1 MNKYVPEQKLL
12 NITYFLLV
20 LSIAV
25 LSTFVNWTPG
35 SESWGYWFFNKEF
48 QETGTFLINERSPL
62 FTIYLSL
69 FSWLNYPTNIILHH
83 MFSST
88 IAISNQVV
96 GEKSV
101 SLRLNHVLESFFY
114 CPAGG
119 VCHPPLTPPQCGGK
133 ILPTFSQN
141 RVQKPKRRLA
151 ARRRL
156 GPSKTPSKSNIIGTD
171 THTEYQ

>member
-1 MNKYVPEQKLL
+1 MNKYVPEQKLI
-12 NITYFLLV
+12 NITYFLIV

-83 MFSST
+83 IVSST
-88 IAISNQVV
+88 LLVLSFLYLFRNLAWIPLILLATAAWLPFILV
-96 GEKSV
+96 GEPPTQTMALCFSNLAIGYRIGKENN
-101 SLRLNHVLESFFY
+101 LNLGLFYLLLFFSFLFRGTY
-114 CPAGG
+114 A
-119 VCHPPLTPPQCGGK
+119 
-133 ILPTFSQN
+133 ILI
-141 RVQKPKRRLA
+141 V
-151 ARRRL
+151 
-156 GPSKTPSKSNIIGTD
+156 
-171 THTEYQ
+171 